1 MAETKTILVA
11 GATGQQGGT
20 VARSLLKRG
29 HRVIGLTRS
38 ASKLKGLAAAG
49 IEGVQGDLTQRASLT
64 PLVRNVDGFFV
75 VTTPFEPDF
84 SVHPEKEVLQ
94 GTTAIDAAK
103 AASMR
108 HVVLS
113 SVAAAD
119 RNTGIPH
126 FESKAKGERYMRA
139 SRVPNTIVR
148 PVAFMDNYASP
159 WMTSSLQRGIM
170 EVPLPPTT
178 RQQLVA
184 VKDIGEFVARAF
196 DDPNSAIGKT
206 VELAGEETRT
216 SDSICRA
223 ARGRGPEENGRRR
236 IPNVPVLQDGRIPRR
251 HPRSRGRLGL
261 PHDPVPRV
269 PRRRGL
275 AEPRL
280 RPVAYRAVE
289 RPDSRSFCAAA
300 CGSSRRA
307 ATSSASFL
315 NAPPEL
321 EPSETR
327 RTRRRCTFSRI
338 SSRARATSRFRRPPL
353 WSRYNAC
360 FSIAPAR
367 SSIPRPSR
375 APVRMIGGVHPSRV
389 SSWNFRLAT
398 RTSSL
403 PRSTLFT
410 T

>member
-11 GATGQQGGT
+11 GATGLQGGT

-64 PLVRNVDGFFV
+64 PLVRNVDGVFV

-103 AASMR
+103 AASVR

-113 SVAAAD
+113 SVASAD

-126 FESKAKGERYMRA
+126 FESKAKVEQYVRA

-148 PVAFMDNYASP
+148 PVAFMDNYVSP

-184 VKDIGEFVARAF
+184 VKDVGGVVSPAF
-196 DDPNSAIGKT
+196 DDPKGGLGKT
-206 VELAGEETRT
+206 LGPAG
-216 SDSICRA
+216 
-223 ARGRGPEENGRRR
+223 
-236 IPNVPVLQDGRIPRR
+236 
-251 HPRSRGRLGL
+251 
-261 PHDPVPRV
+261 
-269 PRRRGL
+269 
-275 AEPRL
+275 
-280 RPVAYRAVE
+280 
-289 RPDSRSFCAAA
+289 
-300 CGSSRRA
+300 
-307 ATSSASFL
+307 
-315 NAPPEL
+315 
-321 EPSETR
+321 
-327 RTRRRCTFSRI
+327 
-338 SSRARATSRFRRPPL
+338 
-353 WSRYNAC
+353 
-360 FSIAPAR
+360 
-367 SSIPRPSR
+367 
-375 APVRMIGGVHPSRV
+375 GGVAFGDLPGPPS
-389 SSWNFRLAT
+389 
-398 RTSSL
+398 
-403 PRSTLFT
+403 
-410 T
+410 

>member
-1 MAETKTILVA
+1 M
-11 GATGQQGGT
+11 
-20 VARSLLKRG
+20 
-29 HRVIGLTRS
+29 
-38 ASKLKGLAAAG
+38 KGLAAAG

-113 SVAAAD
+113 SVASAD

-126 FESKAKGERYMRA
+126 FESKAKVEQYMRA

-206 VELAGEETRT
+206 VELAGDELAFG
-216 SDSICRA
+216 DLPA
-223 ARGRGPEENGRRR
+223 ALSKKLGHPIRYVEQPEEEARKRMGDDGFRMFQFFKTVGYHVD
-236 IPNVPVLQDGRIPRR
+236 IPALEAAWGYRMTRFQEFLDAVDWQG
-251 HPRSRGRLGL
+251 LGTGQW
-261 PHDPVPRV
+261 P
-269 PRRRGL
+269 
-275 AEPRL
+275 
-280 RPVAYRAVE
+280 
-289 RPDSRSFCAAA
+289 
-300 CGSSRRA
+300 
-307 ATSSASFL
+307 T
-315 NAPPEL
+315 AP
-321 EPSETR
+321 
-327 RTRRRCTFSRI
+327 
-338 SSRARATSRFRRPPL
+338 
-353 WSRYNAC
+353 
-360 FSIAPAR
+360 
-367 SSIPRPSR
+367 
-375 APVRMIGGVHPSRV
+375 
-389 SSWNFRLAT
+389 
-398 RTSSL
+398 
-403 PRSTLFT
+403 
-410 T
+410 

>member
-29 HRVIGLTRS
+29 HPVIGLTRS

-49 IEGVQGDLTQRASLT
+49 PEHDRATCCLHGQLREPLDDIVPPARDHGGSSPSDDASTARGGEGHRG
-64 PLVRNVDGFFV
+64 VRCPGIRR
-75 VTTPFEPDF
+75 
-84 SVHPEKEVLQ
+84 PEGGHRQ
-94 GTTAIDAAK
+94 DRGT
-103 AASMR
+103 R
-108 HVVLS
+108 GRRLGL
-113 SVAAAD
+113 
-119 RNTGIPH
+119 R
-126 FESKAKGERYMRA
+126 
-139 SRVPNTIVR
+139 R
-148 PVAFMDNYASP
+148 PP
-159 WMTSSLQRGIM
+159 GG
-170 EVPLPPTT
+170 
-178 RQQLVA
+178 A
-184 VKDIGEFVARAF
+184 V
-196 DDPNSAIGKT
+196 
-206 VELAGEETRT
+206 EETRT

-236 IPNVPVLQDGRIPRR
+236 IPDVPVLQDGRIPRR
-251 HPRSRGRLGL
+251 HPRTRGRLGL
-261 PHDPVPRV
+261 PHDPAPRV

-275 AEPRL
+275 AAPRL

-307 ATSSASFL
+307 ATSSGSFL
-315 NAPPEL
+315 NARPKL
-321 EPSETR
+321 GPSETR
-327 RTRRRCTFSRI
+327 RTRRRWTFPRSL
-338 SSRARATSRFRRPPL
+338 SRARPPPRSRRPPL

-360 FSIAPAR
+360 FSIAPAT

-375 APVRMIGGVHPSRV
+375 AAVRMIGGVHPSRV
-389 SSWNFRLAT
+389 SSWNFRLST